1 MYCTSYDLINRFGTT
16 ELIQRTDRLGLGV
29 IDDTV
34 LDQAISD
41 ATAEIDAYLSGFT
54 LPSPSTVLVGIA
66 CDIARYRLYDDQILY
81 SDLGKP
87 ISQVAIRYERWLV
100 YLKDVAEGKIKLS
113 PDVNGAVVESSDM
126 AVMESSVR
134 VFGR

>member
-1 MYCTSYDLINRFGTT
+1 MYCTKQDMIDRFGTT

-34 LDQAISD
+34 LNQSISD

-54 LPSPSTVLVGIA
+54 LPSASTVLVGIA
-66 CDIARYRLYDDQILY
+66 CDIARYRLHDDQILY

-87 ISQVAIRYERWLV
+87 ISQIAIRYERWLV
-100 YLKDVAEGKIKLS
+100 YLKDVAQGKIKLS
-113 PDVNGAVVESSDM
+113 PDVSGVAVESGDM
-126 AVMESSVR
+126 ASMQSSNR
-134 VFGR
+134 IFGR